1 MSLYSVSE
9 LYKGLPRGKYALAA
23 FNVHNMEYT
32 QAVIKAAEKMNAP
45 VILMIGEPMIPFAGL
60 KMLSTICKLA
70 AHNTRIP
77 VAITL
82 DHGTKM
88 DIIDESI
95 KLGLSVMFDGS
106 LLPFE
111 KNIKIAREV
120 VKKAHE
126 FGVSVEGELGSI
138 AGVEDEK
145 EIKTSAMTNPKM
157 AKIFIKET
165 NVDILAVSIGNRHG
179 LYRAKP
185 KLDLQRLDRINK
197 LVSVPLVLHGG
208 SDLPEDQTRKA
219 IELGIKKYN
228 IGTDL
233 KNAFAVTLKRVIN
246 QEPMPFQPPD
256 ILGAAREAVFEV
268 ACKKIRLMGS
278 SGLASN
284 FNLDR

>member
-32 QAVIKAAEKMNAP
+32 QAVIRAAEKEDAP
-45 VILMIGEPMIPFAGL
+45 VILMIGEPIIPFAGL
-60 KMLSTICKLA
+60 KMLSTICKFA
-70 AHNTRIP
+70 AYNTKIP

-82 DHGTKM
+82 DHGKKM
-88 DIIDESI
+88 DLINESI

-111 KNIKIAREV
+111 ENVKLTREV
-120 VKKAHE
+120 IEKAHSSY
-126 FGVSVEGELGSI
+126 VSVEGELGSI

-145 EIKTSAMTNPKM
+145 ETKASAMTNPKM
-157 AKIFIKET
+157 AKIFAEET
-165 NVDILAVSIGNRHG
+165 KVDILAISIGNRHG

-185 KLDLQRLDRINK
+185 ELDLQRLARINK
-197 LVSVPLVLHGG
+197 LISIPLVLHGG
-208 SDLPEDQTRKA
+208 SDLPEDLTRKA

-256 ILGAAREAVFEV
+256 ILGVAREAVFEV

-278 SGLASN
+278 NGLASN